1 MGEGEDAQL
10 NLTEGGG
17 DAVTVGGYS
26 AAHLSLVTVP
36 GGGGVDH
43 PLSPLSS
50 AVAVSQHHSS
60 HDKGI
65 HYINYQ

>member
-10 NLTEGGG
+10 SSQKDT
-17 DAVTVGGYS
+17 VTVGGYS
-26 AAHLSLVTVP
+26 AAHLSLVAVP
-36 GGGGVDH
+36 DGGGVDH

-50 AVAVSQHHSS
+50 AAAVSQHHSS

-65 HYINYQ
+65 HDINYQQNF